1 MRFFVLVLC
10 GAVGCTGSP
19 SSKSPAQS
27 ERPGSGDAGSGSSD
41 GESDS
46 GTPRDTANSADSG
59 DTASPSWSEPTCAP
73 ISLTQRQ
80 VWDNTATPLV
90 GGWGAA
96 AGDLDGDGFDDLVLA
111 TRGATRV
118 LAGGPD
124 GLALVEPGTTTGDR
138 LPPGSAAAL
147 ADLDDDGDLDAFI
160 GTEPDQP
167 DLLLFNDGN
176 FRFRVEALPDSD
188 GFAGHGIFADID
200 GNGRLDLVVG
210 RRLSAGTTIEAILDE
225 GLPGDPSSLYLQTA
239 PGVFEDA
246 SDRLPTSLHDAHTQA
261 VGALDV
267 DTDGDLDLYFANDF
281 GPYIVPN
288 MLLVN
293 DGTGHFTL
301 SDDCFCDLSHFGMSA
316 SVADY
321 DRDGHPDL
329 YVTDIGGPELL
340 HNFGDGTF
348 YDATVA
354 RSASIP
360 AAEDQLVAWG
370 ATPLDLNRDGW
381 VDLPV
386 AFGVIAEV
394 QQESVGELNS
404 EWTWSDNQ
412 RDALLMG
419 GPDGFTRVAPEQ
431 GFDDPSDHRVVVAG
445 DFDGDGRDELVLAGL
460 LHTTYWDVAG
470 GCDHA
475 LRVSLDAGPGNHQ
488 GIGARIDVT
497 RHGSTRTAW
506 MLPATTG
513 SASAPAVTIGLGEE
527 SMVDVL
533 TVTWPDGTATT
544 LEDVPAGAVR
554 VAR

>member
-1 MRFFVLVLC
+1 MPEC
-10 GAVGCTGSP
+10 
-19 SSKSPAQS
+19 SPAG
-27 ERPGSGDAGSGSSD
+27 R
-41 GESDS
+41 
-46 GTPRDTANSADSG
+46 TT
-59 DTASPSWSEPTCAP
+59 
-73 ISLTQRQ
+73 
-80 VWDNTATPLV
+80 
-90 GGWGAA
+90 
-96 AGDLDGDGFDDLVLA
+96 
-111 TRGATRV
+111 
-118 LAGGPD
+118 
-124 GLALVEPGTTTGDR
+124 LVEPGTTTGDR

-210 RRLSAGTTIEAILDE
+210 RRLSAGTTIEAILE
-225 GLPGDPSSLYLQTA
+225 ERLPGDPSSLYLQTA

-246 SDRLPTSLHDAHTQA
+246 SDRLPSSLHDAHTA

-267 DTDGDLDLYFANDF
+267 DTDGDLDLANDW
-281 GPYIVPN
+281 PYIVPN

-301 SDDCFCDLSHFGMSA
+301 SDDCFCDLSHYGMSA

-370 ATPLDLNRDGW
+370 ATPLDLNLDGW

-404 EWTWSDNQ
+404 EWTWSDDQ
-412 RDALLMG
+412 RDALLMVG
-419 GPDGFTRVAPEQ
+419 RMGSPGWPSSRVN
-431 GFDDPSDHRVVVAG
+431 DPSDHRVVVAG

-460 LHTTYWDVAG
+460 LHTTYWG
-470 GCDHA
+470 ERRLRHA
-475 LRVSLDAGPGNHQ
+475 LLDADPGNHQ

-497 RHGSTRTAW
+497 RHGSTCTAW

-513 SASAPAVTIGLGEE
+513 SASAPAVIGLGEE
-527 SMVDVL
+527 SIVDAL
-533 TVTWPDGTATT
+533 TVTWPDGTVT
-544 LEDVPAGAVR
+544 LEDVPAGTVR
-554 VAR
+554 VTR